1 MDLSRVSIVLL
12 RPARPENVASACRA
26 MKNMGLRRLVLVD
39 PPGGLD
45 DRDNRASAY
54 KAWDILDD
62 ARVVSSLPEAVAD
75 ATLVVGTTGRA
86 DVPGTWT
93 PRQLAT
99 EAGERAG
106 GGELAIV
113 FGPEASGLSTREL
126 GLCHALVHA
135 RTDEAQPSLNLAQ
148 AVLLIAYELRLASG
162 EAGEPLPPLERAP
175 TGEMEQ
181 ALADLKVALLDV
193 GYLDPLNPD
202 HILEELRRLIA
213 RAGPT
218 PREVTLLRGLARQ
231 VGWAGRIARG
241 GRTAP

>member
-1 MDLSRVSIVLL
+1 MDLSRVTIVLL
-12 RPARPENVASACRA
+12 RPARPANVASACRA
-26 MKNMGLRRLVLVD
+26 MKNMGLRRLVLVE
-39 PPGGLD
+39 PPGGLE
-45 DRDNRASAY
+45 DRDARAPAY

-93 PRQLAT
+93 PRQLAA
-99 EAGERAG
+99 EADARVG

-162 EAGEPLPPLERAP
+162 EAGGPLPGLERAP

-181 ALADLKVALLDV
+181 ALADLKGALLDV
-193 GYLDPLNPD
+193 GFLDPLNPD
-202 HILEELRRLIA
+202 HILDELRRLLA